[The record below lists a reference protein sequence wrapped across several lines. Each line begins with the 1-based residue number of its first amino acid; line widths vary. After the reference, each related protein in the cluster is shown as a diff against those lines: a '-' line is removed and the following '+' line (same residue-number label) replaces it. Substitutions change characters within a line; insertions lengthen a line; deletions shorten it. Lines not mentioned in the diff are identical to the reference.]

1 MFSGQILNALFE
13 NDVGT
18 VLTMVLQWLALR
30 HLFSK
35 LLSFNNCE
43 LSRVI
48 PGQTELTQGKKT
60 LKRVTDGQFAN
71 QSVKTYKN

>member
-1 MFSGQILNALFE
+1 MLNALFE

-18 VLTMVLQWLALR
+18 ILAMLLKWLALR

-35 LLSFNNCE
+35 LLSFNKCE

-48 PGQTELTQGKKT
+48 RGQIELTQHKKNNT
-60 LKRVTDGQFAN
+60 AFKRVTDG
-71 QSVKTYKN
+71 